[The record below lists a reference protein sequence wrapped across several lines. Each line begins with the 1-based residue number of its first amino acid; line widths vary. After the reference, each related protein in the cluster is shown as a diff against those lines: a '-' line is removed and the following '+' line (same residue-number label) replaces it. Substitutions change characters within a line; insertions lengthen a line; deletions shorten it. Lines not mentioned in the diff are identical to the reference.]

1 MARRFLWGLA
11 ASAVLLGGAGH
22 TRAEPV
28 TLSLSWNGGTTGPI
42 DFTSLLAQSGS
53 TPNSLTVDTALLNAF
68 MSANGSGVGFAG
80 LSASSNNPGGAGGA
94 SLSEKGIAFLSGF
107 GGDSSVSVVVSQTG
121 FTSPSGTGTLSSSA
135 MASYLQSPNGS
146 QISHST
152 LGATATPDISL
163 PSSGSDPNSQSGSN
177 SLSGVMDG
185 VTGYALGAWVFINLS
200 GSPPSASDQFSV
212 TTQFAVATA
221 VPEPASLILLG
232 LGVAGLLGYGWKR
245 RRAA

>member
-1 MARRFLWGLA
+1 MARRFLCGLA
-11 ASAVLLGGAGH
+11 ASALLLGGAGH
-22 TRAEPV
+22 ARAESI

-42 DFTSLLAQSGS
+42 DFTSPFAQAGS
-53 TPNSLTVDTALLNAF
+53 TPNSLTVDTALLNSF
-68 MSANGSGVGFAG
+68 MSDNGSNVGFAG

-94 SLSEKGIAFLSGF
+94 SLTEKGIAFLSGF

-152 LGATATPDISL
+152 LGTTVTPDISL

-177 SLSGVMDG
+177 SLSGVMDD
-185 VTGYALGAWVFINLS
+185 VKGYALGAWVFANLS

-212 TTQFAVATA
+212 TTQFAA
-221 VPEPASLILLG
+221 VPEPASLTLLG
-232 LGVAGLLGYGWKR
+232 LGIAGLAGYAWKR